1 MHSAL
6 RLRSVVALLLMAF
19 GLAATIQAFPIP
31 ITQPAT
37 STTEGVA
44 PKRAKHWW
52 DAASVFPV
60 IMTLFIF
67 DFIIGI
73 ALVLWWFEREHDGR
87 EMHEEEYEMTTMF
100 GGGGGGW
107 VL

>member
-19 GLAATIQAFPIP
+19 DLAATIQAFPIP

-37 STTEGVA
+37 STTEEGVA
-44 PKRAKHWW
+44 PQHAKHWW
-52 DAASVFPV
+52 DAASVSPV

-67 DFIIGI
+67 DLIIGV
-73 ALVLWWFEREHDGR
+73 ALGLWWFERGHDGR
-87 EMHEEEYEMTTMF
+87 EMHVEEYEMTTMF
-100 GGGGGGW
+100 GAGGW
-107 VL
+107 VQ